1 LGATPLVF
9 NGSTAAA
16 GSSSSVLAFSAPH
29 GLVPDQA
36 VSHGGE
42 IRFVAAIVDP
52 QHVQLNATLS
62 LTPAVGAAIGPTVT
76 YLPATDLP
84 SVSIYDYWLPTTVVQ
99 RILAG
104 SR

>member
-1 LGATPLVF
+1 V
-9 NGSTAAA
+9 N
-16 GSSSSVLAFSAPH
+16 AP
-29 GLVPDQA
+29 
-36 VSHGGE
+36 
-42 IRFVAAIVDP
+42 
-52 QHVQLNATLS
+52 LS

-104 SR
+104 VAVNKLKIDVNGDYHQFEFSGPRRI